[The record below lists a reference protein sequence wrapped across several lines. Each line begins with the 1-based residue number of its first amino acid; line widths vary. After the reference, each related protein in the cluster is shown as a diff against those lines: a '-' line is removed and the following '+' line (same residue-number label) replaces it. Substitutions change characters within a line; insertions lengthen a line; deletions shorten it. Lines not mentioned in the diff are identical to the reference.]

1 MLEKDVNKV
10 ISGIFKDEDFEV
22 DADFGVEDDNLD
34 CALNEILSLKETL
47 VGSKIE
53 PISKRDKQALENSV
67 EKEKNSISEHFS
79 IPEPYSIA
87 ENFTQEV
94 KKEVPTP
101 QPVVEKVDASD
112 ELNKILEE
120 ITCIK
125 NSLAV
130 QSQPQE
136 DVVNSIQKIENS
148 FNEVK
153 SSLEFLQSNE
163 SNTFT
168 TTIINQLIKIKKL
181 IGSDNIAEVQLNN
194 ELSALYLLEQKASKY
209 IDSDNISFLKKFEVF
224 DEFVQK
230 LKEAYNYDIDP
241 LIAKANELLSKLA
254 SKKLTKDALAALET
268 YLNKGQ
274 DVLLPQSKVREIE
287 NYLSKVERLAL
298 TVPER
303 VTSLIDEILSVKSGI
318 CVNNYDVNVDE
329 YYKEYLK
336 ICETLKETTDKESI
350 VFLRNRATSILSM
363 LTSLSVGDVYPLEK
377 INIKKEFKVL
387 KQPANK
393 SIYETLNEL
402 KNIISSGGV
411 VSNDG
416 KDGISSDISF
426 IKEKLEIIQSENGN
440 AVGGVVSALTLESV
454 VGQLDRLFDDIK
466 NVVDALENNV
476 MDNLAI
482 INDNVNII
490 KESVDKT
497 TDKIS
502 ALMQKGDEIHEI
514 KEIVSL
520 RYADEDE
527 GDNSEIATLIENQN
541 DMISSLLSAVNL
553 MQEKMDRMSEE
564 LELFRKENAEIKKNL
579 ETVKV
584 EQEDESFEE
593 IEEIYPTINQIDA
606 QEETEEDIDAII
618 EKIDDA
624 IAGIK

>member
-22 DADFGVEDDNLD
+22 DADLGVEDDSLD
-34 CALNEILSLKETL
+34 CALNEILTLKETL

-53 PISKRDKQALENSV
+53 PIPTKEEVV
-67 EKEKNSISEHFS
+67 ETPAEKYSINEQFS
-79 IPEPYSIA
+79 IPETYSIA
-87 ENFTQEV
+87 QSFAKVE
-94 KKEVPTP
+94 KKEEPTP
-101 QPVVEKVDASD
+101 QPVVEKIDTSE

-125 NSLAV
+125 NSLTV

-136 DVVNSIQKIENS
+136 DVVNSIQRIENS

-153 SSLEFLQSNE
+153 SSLEFLQNNE
-163 SNTFT
+163 SNSFT
-168 TTIINQLIKIKKL
+168 TAIINQLVKIKKL

-274 DVLLPQSKVREIE
+274 EVLLPQSKVREIE

-329 YYKEYLK
+329 YYKEYLR
-336 ICETLKETTDKESI
+336 ICENLKETTDKESI

-377 INIKKEFKVL
+377 IDIKKEFKVL

-416 KDGISSDISF
+416 KDGIASDISF
-426 IKEKLEIIQSENGN
+426 IKEMLDIIQSEKGN
-440 AVGGVVSALTLESV
+440 AVGGVVAALTLDSV

-466 NVVDALENNV
+466 NVVDNLENNV

-497 TDKIS
+497 SDKIS

-520 RYADEDE
+520 RYADEE
-527 GDNSEIATLIENQN
+527 GSDNSEIATLIENQN

-564 LELFRKENAEIKKNL
+564 LELYRKENAEIKKNY
-579 ETVKV
+579 ESVKV
-584 EQEDESFEE
+584 EKEDEAFEE
-593 IEEIYPTINQIDA
+593 VEEIFPTINQIEVE
-606 QEETEEDIDAII
+606 EETEEDIDAII